1 MKGKV
6 FLVGAGPGDP
16 ELLTIRAFKVL
27 KAADVV
33 LHDELVSREVLA
45 LVSTLARIHD
55 VGKRCG
61 RESATQERINTL
73 LIEYALMGMN
83 VVRLKGGDPLIFA
96 RAGEEVEA
104 LRQAKIEVEIVP
116 GITAVLGAAASAQI
130 PLTHRGISSTLLF
143 LSGHHAGSS
152 EIVSWPENLPRA
164 VTLAI
169 YMPGY
174 DYETTVQQ
182 LLRRGIAED
191 TPCAVISRATSRDE
205 AVHLT
210 TLRGLPYAPQLPSP
224 TLLVVGE
231 VVRLTEHLPASSNA
245 AGIATEIAASLQHS
259 PGHPGGEFAL

>member
-16 ELLTIRAFKVL
+16 ELLTIRAFKL
-27 KAADVV
+27 IKTADVV

-45 LVSTLARIHD
+45 LVSSSARIHD

-61 RESATQERINTL
+61 REGATQERINTL
-73 LIEYALMGMN
+73 LIEYALRGMN

-96 RAGEEVEA
+96 RAGEEIEA
-104 LRQAKIEVEIVP
+104 LRQADIEVKIVP
-116 GITAVLGAAASAQI
+116 GITAALAAAASAQI
-130 PLTHRGISSTLLF
+130 PLTHRRISSTLLF
-143 LSGHHAGSS
+143 LSGHRAGNP
-152 EIVSWPENLPRA
+152 EVASWPENLPSD

-182 LLRRGIAED
+182 LLRRGIAGD
-191 TPCAVISRATSRDE
+191 TACAVVSRATSKDE

-210 TLRGLPYAPQLPSP
+210 TLSGLSYAPQLPSP
-224 TLLVVGE
+224 TLLLVGE
-231 VVRLTEHLPASSNA
+231 VVRLTEQLPAACNA
-245 AGIATEIAASLQHS
+245 AGIRTEMAASLQNS
-259 PGHPGGEFAL
+259 VGPAGGEFAL